1 MSRREV
7 YWSDFNPN
15 VPLRTLISNAPES
28 FWQAMMEN
36 REDEYESDQALI
48 DLREA
53 VTAAFESLS
62 DRDQFLLRARLFEGR
77 SIREV
82 GVQMGMS
89 HVNVLR
95 LQRAA
100 LDQLRSTLSG
110 HPLIQQRGWA

>member
-7 YWSDFNPN
+7 YWADFNPN
-15 VPLRTLISNAPES
+15 VPLRTLVSNAPAD
-28 FWQAMMEN
+28 FWQAMMED
-36 REDEYESDQALI
+36 RLDEYESNEAMI

-53 VTAAFESLS
+53 VSAAFETLS
-62 DRDQFLLRARLFEGR
+62 ERDQFLLRARLFEGR

-82 GVQMGMS
+82 GQQMGMS

-100 LDQLRSTLSG
+100 LQQLHGTLSG
-110 HPLIQQRGWA
+110 HPLIVERGWA